1 MGKPTGFIEFER
13 QTNPMRPEEERLKDW
28 KEVYVLRDEKTCETQ
43 GARCMDCGIPFC
55 HRGEM
60 MQGGASG
67 CPINNL
73 IPEWNDLIYKGRWR
87 EALDRLHHTNNFP
100 EFTGRVCPAPCEA
113 GCVLSINEPA
123 VTIHDNE
130 RAIIDKGFDM
140 GWVVAEPPDIR
151 TDKKVAVVGSG
162 PAGLAC
168 AAQLNKA
175 GHNVTVYERDDRIGG
190 LLMYGIP
197 NMKLDKDVVQ
207 RRVDLLA
214 EEGIEFKTNMEVG
227 KDISSDEL
235 KSNYDAVVIATG
247 ATKPRDLDVD
257 GRSLKGVHF
266 AMEFLH
272 ANTKSLLDS
281 GLENNEYISA
291 KNKKVVVIGGGD
303 TGTDCVGTALRH
315 GCEKVTQLE
324 IMPKPESNRNRV
336 SNPWPQWPSN
346 LKIDY
351 GQAEAIKVQG
361 KDPRNFMVMTKKFE
375 GDEKGNLIAMNT
387 VQIQWDKDENGRMVI
402 KEIPGTEQR
411 IEADLVLLAMGFL
424 GPEDLLGDQFELERD
439 QRSNYK
445 AEHEVYATNI
455 EGVFSCGDARRGQSL
470 IVWAIN
476 EGRGA
481 ARQVDLFLMGD
492 TVLP

>member
-13 QTNPMRPEEERLKDW
+13 QTNPMRPEKERLKDW

-73 IPEWNDLIYKGRWR
+73 IPEWNDLIYKGRWK

-130 RAIIDKGFDM
+130 RAIIDKGFEM
-140 GWVVAEPPDIR
+140 GWVVAEPPEIR

-214 EEGIEFKTNMEVG
+214 EEGIEFKTNIEVG
-227 KDISSDEL
+227 KDITSDEL
-235 KSNYDAVVIATG
+235 KSNFDAVVIATG

-375 GDEKGNLIAMNT
+375 GDEKGNLIAMHT

-445 AEHEVYATNI
+445 AEHEVYTTNI

>member
-1 MGKPTGFIEFER
+1 M
-13 QTNPMRPEEERLKDW
+13 
-28 KEVYVLRDEKTCETQ
+28 
-43 GARCMDCGIPFC
+43 
-55 HRGEM
+55 
-60 MQGGASG
+60 
-67 CPINNL
+67 
-73 IPEWNDLIYKGRWR
+73 
-87 EALDRLHHTNNFP
+87 DRLHHTNNFP

-130 RAIIDKGFDM
+130 RAIIDKGFEM
-140 GWVVAEPPDIR
+140 GWVVAEPPEFR
-151 TDKKVAVVGSG
+151 TDKTVAVIGSG

-168 AAQLNKA
+168 AAQLNRA
-175 GHNVTVYERDDRIGG
+175 GHTVTVYERDDRIGG

-207 RRVDLLA
+207 RRVDLLEA
-214 EEGIEFKTNMEVG
+214 EGITFKTSVEVG
-227 KDISSDEL
+227 KDISGEEL
-235 KSNYDAVVIATG
+235 KKDYDSVVLATG
-247 ATKPRDLDVD
+247 ATKPRDLTVE
-257 GRSLKGVHF
+257 GRELNGVHY

-281 GLENNEYISA
+281 QLEDKAFISA
-291 KNKKVVVIGGGD
+291 KGKKVVVIGGGD

-324 IMPKPESNRNRV
+324 IMPKPDADRNRV

-346 LKIDY
+346 LKVDY
-351 GQAEAIKVQG
+351 GQAEAIKLQG

-375 GDEKGNLIAMNT
+375 GDDKGNLIAMHT
-387 VQIQWDKDENGRMVI
+387 VQIQWAKDDNGKMVI
-402 KEIPGTEQR
+402 KEIEGTEQR

-424 GPEDLLGDQFELERD
+424 GPEDLLGDEFGIERD

-445 AEHEVYATNI
+445 AEHEIYTTNVDD
-455 EGVFSCGDARRGQSL
+455 VFACGDARRGQSL

-481 ARQVDLFLMGD
+481 ARQVDLHLMGD

>member
-1 MGKPTGFIEFER
+1 
-13 QTNPMRPEEERLKDW
+13 
-28 KEVYVLRDEKTCETQ
+28 
-43 GARCMDCGIPFC
+43 
-55 HRGEM
+55 
-60 MQGGASG
+60 
-67 CPINNL
+67 
-73 IPEWNDLIYKGRWR
+73 
-87 EALDRLHHTNNFP
+87 
-100 EFTGRVCPAPCEA
+100 
-113 GCVLSINEPA
+113 
-123 VTIHDNE
+123 
-130 RAIIDKGFDM
+130 
-140 GWVVAEPPDIR
+140 
-151 TDKKVAVVGSG
+151 
-162 PAGLAC
+162 
-168 AAQLNKA
+168 
-175 GHNVTVYERDDRIGG
+175 VYERDDRIGG

-214 EEGIEFKTNMEVG
+214 EEGIDFKTNIEVG
-227 KDISSDEL
+227 KDITSDEL

-247 ATKPRDLDVD
+247 ATKPRDLDVE

-281 GLENNEYISA
+281 GLENNEFISA

-375 GDEKGNLIAMNT
+375 GDAEGNLTAMHT
-387 VQIQWDKDENGRMVI
+387 VQIQWAKDENGRMVI

-424 GPEDLLGDQFELERD
+424 GPEDLLGNQFELERD

-445 AEHEVYATNI
+445 AEHEVYTTNI
-455 EGVFSCGDARRGQSL
+455 DGVFSCGDARRGQSL